1 MLKTLN
7 ATLANAILSTV
18 TADEIEH
25 VTSMLP
31 TSGPFNVI
39 EITEAD
45 AESLLLE
52 YETIGIEN
60 FS

>member
-1 MLKTLN
+1 MTNLLN

-25 VTSMLP
+25 VLSGIP
-31 TSGPFNVI
+31 ESGPLNVI
-39 EITEAD
+39 SLTEAE

-52 YETIGIEN
+52 YEDVETLWA
-60 FS
+60 